1 MLILYYYNINI
12 FLCFFPFV
20 PIPLIPLWPSRSL
33 FSKSRIVTNLELS
46 AVAIVSA
53 TTKGSTKSI
62 KILAGDEAKL
72 APAKIKPS

>member
-1 MLILYYYNINI
+1 MLILYYYNINNSFI
-12 FLCFFPFV
+12 FSFV
-20 PIPLIPLWPSRSL
+20 PIPLIPLWPSL
-33 FSKSRIVTNLELS
+33 KLIFKSRIVTNLELS
-46 AVAIVSA
+46 TVAIVSA